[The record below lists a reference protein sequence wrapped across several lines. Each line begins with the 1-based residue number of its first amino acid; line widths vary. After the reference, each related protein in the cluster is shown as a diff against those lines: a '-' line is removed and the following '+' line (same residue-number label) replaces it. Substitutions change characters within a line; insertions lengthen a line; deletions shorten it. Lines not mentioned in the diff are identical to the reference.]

1 MKKLSLSHCPTE
13 KLSHRLLYTLVGLTV
28 VVYALFFFVGYNRP
42 WEENPDFK
50 SPLFTDLL
58 LVFASVLTLT
68 ALALVIWAAVR
79 DYRRNESDAAVV
91 NGIPLRRID
100 LFTAMGTLSLSV
112 ITLALGSTEPLMV
125 NGRNY
130 TNAWGL
136 RLADMFIFTS
146 SVLLVVAIGAVIYGA
161 TRYNRKT
168 KGQQS

>member
-1 MKKLSLSHCPTE
+1 M
-13 KLSHRLLYTLVGLTV
+13 
-28 VVYALFFFVGYNRP
+28 
-42 WEENPDFK
+42 
-50 SPLFTDLL
+50 
-58 LVFASVLTLT
+58 
-68 ALALVIWAAVR
+68 R

-100 LFTAMGTLSLSV
+100 LFTAIGTLSLSV